1 MNTRYIAAITLI
13 LVAAFSRLIPHPD
26 NFTAVGAMAIFAGSV
41 LRSYRALILPVVA
54 LWLSDILL
62 NNVIYAQYY
71 DGFVWFTGG
80 FTWIAV
86 PFVIAVLLGRLAHIN
101 KTNSFILPAFITP
114 VLFYLVS
121 NFGVWMSGTMY
132 PKTATGLM
140 MCYQAGL
147 PFLRNDL
154 LGMALFLS
162 IMVVA
167 YRSWVA
173 REQWAA

>member
-26 NFTAVGAMAIFAGSV
+26 NFTALGAMAIFAGST
-41 LRSYRALILPVVA
+41 LRNYRAFILPVVA
-54 LWLSDILL
+54 LWISDILL
-62 NNVIYAQYY
+62 NNVIYAKYY

-80 FTWIAV
+80 FAWIAV
-86 PFVIAVLLGRLAHIN
+86 PFVIAFFLGRLATIKN
-101 KTNSFILPAFITP
+101 AKSFVLPAAITP
-114 VLFYLVS
+114 IIFYLVS
-121 NFGVWMSGTMY
+121 NFGVWISGTMY
-132 PKTATGLM
+132 PKTSAGLM

-147 PFLRNDL
+147 PFLRNDM
-154 LGMALFLS
+154 LGMAFFLT

-173 REQWAA
+173 KEQWAA